1 MARAQGARSQLALA
15 FETVYGTS
23 PASGYTKLP
32 FASSGLSSEQPLIDN
47 ELLGYGRDPLAPTR
61 DAVTA
66 DGDVVIPIDVDGI
79 GFWLKAA
86 FGAPVT
92 TGTTP
97 KTHTFKSG
105 GLVIPSMS
113 IEIGTPEVPNYS
125 MLAGCVLDRLS
136 IGVARSGNLQAT
148 AQLVAQGE
156 TRNVASQAGT
166 LANLAQMKRFGHFNG
181 AIKRNTVA
189 LGSIVSGDIVY
200 SNNLDPVETIR
211 ADGKIDGADPTIA
224 SMTGSI
230 VSRFAD
236 TTLLDQAAA
245 GQSCALEFSWVISA
259 NESLTITVH
268 EVYLPV
274 PRREIPGPRG
284 IQATFDW
291 QAALNT
297 AAGCMVTVA
306 LKNAV
311 AAY

>member
-15 FETVYGTS
+15 FESTYGTA
-23 PASGYTKLP
+23 PASGFTKLP
-32 FASSGLSSEQPLIDN
+32 FVTNGLSSQQPLVDSD
-47 ELLGYGRDPLAPTR
+47 LLGFGRDPLAPIK

-66 DGDVVIPIDVDGI
+66 DGDIVIPVGVDDI

-97 KTHTFKSG
+97 KTHTYKSG
-105 GLVIPSMS
+105 GLVIPSLA
-113 IEIGTPEVPNYS
+113 IEIGTPETPNYS
-125 MLAGCVLDRLS
+125 MFAGCVLDQLEFRMQR
-136 IGVARSGNLQAT
+136 AGNLQAT
-148 AQLVAQGE
+148 ARVVAQGE
-156 TRNVASQAGT
+156 TRNTASQAGT
-166 LANLAQMKRFGHFNG
+166 IAALAQIKRFGHFQG

-189 LGSIVSGDIVY
+189 LANIVTADFTY
-200 SNNLDPVETIR
+200 SNNLDRVETIR

-224 SMTGSI
+224 AMTGSLTA
-230 VSRFAD
+230 RFAD
-236 TTLLDQAAA
+236 TTLLDAAAA
-245 GQSCALEFSWVISA
+245 GTSSALEFSWTISA

-274 PRREIPGPRG
+274 PRRSIEGPGG
-284 IQATFDW
+284 IQVTFDW

-297 AAGCMVTVA
+297 VATCMVTAV